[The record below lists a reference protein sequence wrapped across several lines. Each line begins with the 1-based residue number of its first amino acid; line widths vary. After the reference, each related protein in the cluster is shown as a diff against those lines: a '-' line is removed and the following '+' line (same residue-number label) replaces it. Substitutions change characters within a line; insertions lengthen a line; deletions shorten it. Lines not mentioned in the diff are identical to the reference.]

1 MMKCLDSSSGEE
13 TASFTGHRR
22 VGSAGSQQL
31 NVATGSGDRCTPPT
45 GARTS
50 GHPCPHPSFHTSL
63 LSRPDPSRKTSWPAT
78 PDCPQEVD
86 LGLNAHLLI
95 EPALQ
100 PLSPVPS
107 CQESVRIFDD
117 HRCLAQWYFKLQSEI
132 CLLNQRRSVKLQ
144 EPYVCP

>member
-1 MMKCLDSSSGEE
+1 M
-13 TASFTGHRR
+13 TGPLFPL
-22 VGSAGSQQL
+22 A
-31 NVATGSGDRCTPPT
+31 
-45 GARTS
+45 
-50 GHPCPHPSFHTSL
+50 
-63 LSRPDPSRKTSWPAT
+63 
-78 PDCPQEVD
+78 DCPQEVD

-132 CLLNQRRSVKLQ
+132 CLLNQRSDLLIPS
-144 EPYVCP
+144 ELLL